1 MYKLELSSSVG
12 VPTTIPQGLKNGK
25 FTYKFNPKYEQQL
38 IALKK
43 AGIKNIEFGFGGSL
57 YADDVVKHFKKAL
70 KLVKKH
76 KINITS
82 VHLPFS
88 TMWVDI
94 STEYEAD
101 RKEIVKWLTQFFKY
115 FKKYDLKAY
124 ILHPG
129 GEWASEKQWEMAM
142 QSLCRSAEELA
153 KATDVPICIENMVQG
168 KMTNTIDKI
177 VAFADRVP
185 NAYVVLDT
193 NHYLTERPEDAILRL
208 GKRIKALH
216 ISDNNFVTE
225 QHKMPGDGLNDWNKI
240 LGALETIGY
249 DGMFNYEVSM
259 SHGYTCEQILEN
271 YNKLFEEYN
280 KSKQENK

>member
-1 MYKLELSSSVG
+1 MYKLDLSISVG
-12 VPTTIPQGLKNGK
+12 CPTTIPQGLKNGK
-25 FTYKFNPKYEQQL
+25 FRYKFNENYEKKL
-38 IALKK
+38 IELKK

-57 YADDVVKHFKKAL
+57 YADDVVKNFKKAL

-88 TMWVDI
+88 AMWVDL

-101 RKEIVKWLTQFFKY
+101 RKEIVKWITQFFKY

-124 ILHPG
+124 VLHPG
-129 GEWASEKQWEMAM
+129 GEWVSEKQWDMAM
-142 QSLCRSAEELA
+142 DSLCRSAEELA

-177 VAFADRVP
+177 ATFAEKAP

-240 LGALETIGY
+240 IGALETIGY

-259 SHGYTCEQILEN
+259 GHKGYTYEGIVEN
-271 YNKLFEEYN
+271 YNKLFDEYN
-280 KSKQENK
+280 KSKQ

>member
-12 VPTTIPQGLKNGK
+12 VPTSIPQGLKDGR
-25 FTYKFNPKYEQQL
+25 FRYKFNPKYEQQL
-38 IALKK
+38 IEIKK
-43 AGIKNIEFGFGGSL
+43 SGIKNIEFGFGGSL
-57 YADDVVKHFKKAL
+57 YADDVVKNFKHAL
-70 KLVKKH
+70 RLVKKH
-76 KINITS
+76 KLIITS
-82 VHLPFS
+82 VHFPFNAL
-88 TMWVDI
+88 WIDLA
-94 STEYEAD
+94 TEYEAD
-101 RKEIVKWLTQFFKY
+101 RKEIIKWISKFFKY
-115 FKKYDLKAY
+115 FDKYDIKAY
-124 ILHPG
+124 VFHPG
-129 GEWASEKQWEMAM
+129 GNTISENEWEKAM
-142 QSLCRSAEELA
+142 DYLCCAAEDLA
-153 KATDVPICIENMVQG
+153 KLTKVPICIENMVIG

-177 VAFADRVP
+177 VAFAEKAP

-240 LGALETIGY
+240 IGALETIGY

-259 SHGYTCEQILEN
+259 SHGYTYQQILEN

-280 KSKQENK
+280 KNKQEK